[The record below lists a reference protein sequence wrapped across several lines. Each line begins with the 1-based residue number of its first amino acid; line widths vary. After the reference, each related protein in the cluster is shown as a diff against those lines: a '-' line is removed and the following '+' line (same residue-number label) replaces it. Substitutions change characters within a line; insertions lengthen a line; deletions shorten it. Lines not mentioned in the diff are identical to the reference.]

1 MQPGEVTV
9 NIYAVIAEFNPFH
22 NGHGYLAEQIKKKA
36 PDSAL
41 VAVMSGNFTQR
52 GEPAVTDK
60 YARAEAA
67 LFGGVDLVLE
77 LPAPWCFSG
86 AEFFALGGVA
96 VAEGLGVC
104 DGLVF
109 GSEVGDVEAL
119 IRCESRLSSEE
130 YVAAYGA
137 ARRAR
142 PSKNTGTL
150 RAEVYGEMYGESD
163 ILSGSN
169 NLLALEY
176 ISALRKLGS
185 RMMPHTVKRV
195 GANFNSSELSGICSA
210 SAIRAALGDGT
221 TDFSDFMPS
230 EAQKILAREISGG
243 RIYDMSA
250 LDVAVIAMLR
260 AADPKRLSVCMEVSG
275 GLENRLCATAEQCRT
290 VAELVSA
297 VKSKR
302 YPESRVRRAILSCML
317 GAEMSHAEKKPLFTN
332 VLAANGR
339 GREVLALARK
349 RADIAV
355 LSKLS
360 DSKLL
365 PPEAMEQYALHM
377 RAERLLELC
386 TEAEPRRIGAV
397 MR

>member
-1 MQPGEVTV
+1 M

-22 NGHGYLAEQIKKKA
+22 NGHRYLAEQIKKKA

-41 VAVMSGNFTQR
+41 VAVMSGSFTQR

-130 YVAAYGA
+130 YAAAYGA
-137 ARRAR
+137 ARKAR
-142 PSKNTGTL
+142 PSKNTGIL

-176 ISALRKLGS
+176 ISALKKLGS
-185 RMMPHTVKRV
+185 RMTPHTVKRV
-195 GANFNSSELSGICSA
+195 GADFNSSELSGICSA
-210 SAIRAALGDGT
+210 SAIREALGRGI
-221 TDFSDFMPS
+221 TDFSNFMPR
-230 EAQKILAREISGG
+230 EAEKILLSEISER
-243 RIYDMSA
+243 RIYDMSS
-250 LDVAVIAMLR
+250 LDMAVIAMLR
-260 AADPKRLSVCMEVSG
+260 ATDPKRLSGFMEVSG
-275 GLENRLCATAEQCRT
+275 GLENRLCAAAEQCRT
-290 VAELVSA
+290 VTAFVSA

-317 GAEMSHAEKKPLFTN
+317 GVEMRHSEKKPLFTN

-365 PPEAMEQYALHM
+365 TPEAAEQYALHM
-377 RAERLLELC
+377 RAERLFELC
-386 TEAEPRRIGAV
+386 SEAEPRRTGAV

>member
-1 MQPGEVTV
+1 M

-22 NGHGYLAEQIKKKA
+22 NGHEYLAEQIKKKD

-41 VAVMSGNFTQR
+41 VAVMSGSFTQR
-52 GEPAVTDK
+52 GEPAVIDK

-137 ARRAR
+137 ARKAR

-185 RMMPHTVKRV
+185 RMTPHTVKRV
-195 GANFNSSELSGICSA
+195 GADFNSSELSGICSA
-210 SAIRAALGDGT
+210 SAIRAALGRGT
-221 TDFSDFMPS
+221 TDFSDFMPR
-230 EAQKILAREISGG
+230 EAEKILTREISGG

-260 AADPKRLSVCMEVSG
+260 AADPRRLSGYMEVSG
-275 GLENRLCATAEQCRT
+275 GLENRLCAAAERCRST
-290 VAELVSA
+290 SELVSA

-317 GAEMSHAEKKPLFTN
+317 GVEMRHAEKNPLFTN
-332 VLAANGR
+332 VLAANAR

-377 RAERLLELC
+377 RAERLFELC
-386 TEAEPRRIGAV
+386 SEAEPRRTGAV

>member
-1 MQPGEVTV
+1 M

-22 NGHGYLAEQIKKKA
+22 NGHEYLAGQIKKKDS
-36 PDSAL
+36 DSAL
-41 VAVMSGNFTQR
+41 VAVMSGSFTQR
-52 GEPAVTDK
+52 GEPAVIDK

-109 GSEVGDVEAL
+109 GSEVGGVEAL

-130 YVAAYGA
+130 YVAAYSA
-137 ARRAR
+137 ARKAR

-176 ISALRKLGS
+176 ISALQKLGS
-185 RMMPHTVKRV
+185 RMTPHTVKRV
-195 GANFNSSELSGICSA
+195 GADFNSSELSGICSA
-210 SAIRAALGDGT
+210 SAIRAALGRGV
-221 TDFSDFMPS
+221 TDFSDFMPR
-230 EAQKILAREISGG
+230 EAQKILTREISEG

-250 LDVAVIAMLR
+250 LDSAVVAMLR
-260 AADPKRLSVCMEVSG
+260 AADPRRLSGYMEVSG
-275 GLENRLCATAEQCRT
+275 GLENRLCAAAEKCRT
-290 VAELVSA
+290 VTELVSA

-317 GAEMSHAEKKPLFTN
+317 GVEMRHAEKNPLFTN

-349 RADIAV
+349 RANIAV

-365 PPEAMEQYALHM
+365 PPEVMEQYALHM
-377 RAERLLELC
+377 RAERLFELC
-386 TEAEPRRIGAV
+386 SEAEPRRTGAV